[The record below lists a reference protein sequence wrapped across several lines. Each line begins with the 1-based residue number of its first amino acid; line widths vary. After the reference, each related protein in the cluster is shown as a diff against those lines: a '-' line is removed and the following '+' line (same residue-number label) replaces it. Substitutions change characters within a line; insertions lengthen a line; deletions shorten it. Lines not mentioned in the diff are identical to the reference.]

1 MGASNPEK
9 SAKTVAPRP
18 AASPEELIKD
28 LELKVTEDDHD
39 KIKGGAVDYFINVPV
54 KGEST
59 RLR

>member
-28 LELKVTEDDHD
+28 LELKVTEDEQA
-39 KIKGGAVDYFINVPV
+39 KIKGGYMDPFGKIGDI
-54 KGEST
+54 KGET
-59 RLR
+59 GRR